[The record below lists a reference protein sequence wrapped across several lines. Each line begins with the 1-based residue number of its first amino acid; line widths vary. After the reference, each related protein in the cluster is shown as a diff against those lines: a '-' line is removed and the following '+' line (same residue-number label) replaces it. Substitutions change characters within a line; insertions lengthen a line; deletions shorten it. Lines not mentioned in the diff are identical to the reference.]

1 MNMKLQNI
9 ISGLQAAIFSTFMF
23 LLLCSPLTSYAS
35 GLIYTIQ
42 TGSFNTADD
51 AQKHFNSIVTKLNK
65 ENLDNLRIEK
75 IGDFFSV
82 RIGKYEGYSIAVKS
96 FQKIKPQLS
105 DTFIMEAY
113 FKDERIIKIYKGPSP
128 VDGQRTEGAHL
139 TKTVSEVEAKPVEAE
154 KEEDEVVP
162 PDIEVQPEVPA
173 VSAANADEEL
183 PAKPMEKQTGAMPD
197 EEEYEEHDEAPE
209 VIKQDIEE
217 RPDVPS
223 VLFVKEDR
231 VAQLTPIEW
240 QIRTISGLVAKGEY
254 KEALKVLEAE
264 IEVRP
269 EVPMINGWY
278 GTVLLKLE
286 RPADAVIYLRKAAE
300 LSPGISDYH
309 NGIAY
314 CLFYLEEFDEAII
327 EFDKALTINPSYIDA
342 LVGMGITY
350 SRLGE
355 LSLAMD
361 VYYKLEKIDSDT
373 ADKLLGIIQGT

>member
-35 GLIYTIQ
+35 ELIYTIQ
-42 TGSFNTADD
+42 AGSFNTADD
-51 AQKHFNSIVTKLNK
+51 AQKHFDSIVTKLNK
-65 ENLDNLRIEK
+65 GNLDNLRIEK

-82 RIGKYEGYSIAVKS
+82 RIGKYEGYSIAVKA

-105 DTFIMEAY
+105 ETFIMEAY
-113 FKDERIIKIYKGPSP
+113 FKDERIIKIYKDPYP
-128 VDGQRTEGAHL
+128 VDNQRTEGAPL

-162 PDIEVQPEVPA
+162 
-173 VSAANADEEL
+173 
-183 PAKPMEKQTGAMPD
+183 
-197 EEEYEEHDEAPE
+197 E

-223 VLFVKEDR
+223 VLFAKEDR

-240 QIRTISGLVAKGEY
+240 QIRSISGLVAKREY

-269 EVPMINGWY
+269 EVPTINGWY

-327 EFDKALTINPSYIDA
+327 EFNKALTINPSYIDA

-355 LSLAMD
+355 ISLAMD
-361 VYYKLEKIDSDT
+361 IYYNLEKLDSDT
-373 ADKLLGIIQGT
+373 AGKFLRIIEGT

>member
-154 KEEDEVVP
+154 KVTKTVSEVEAKPVEAEKEEDEVVP

-173 VSAANADEEL
+173 VSAVNADEGL
-183 PAKPMEKQTGAMPD
+183 PVKPMEKQTTR
-197 EEEYEEHDEAPE
+197 H
-209 VIKQDIEE
+209 
-217 RPDVPS
+217 
-223 VLFVKEDR
+223 
-231 VAQLTPIEW
+231 
-240 QIRTISGLVAKGEY
+240 
-254 KEALKVLEAE
+254 
-264 IEVRP
+264 
-269 EVPMINGWY
+269 
-278 GTVLLKLE
+278 
-286 RPADAVIYLRKAAE
+286 
-300 LSPGISDYH
+300 
-309 NGIAY
+309 
-314 CLFYLEEFDEAII
+314 
-327 EFDKALTINPSYIDA
+327 
-342 LVGMGITY
+342 
-350 SRLGE
+350 
-355 LSLAMD
+355 
-361 VYYKLEKIDSDT
+361 
-373 ADKLLGIIQGT
+373 